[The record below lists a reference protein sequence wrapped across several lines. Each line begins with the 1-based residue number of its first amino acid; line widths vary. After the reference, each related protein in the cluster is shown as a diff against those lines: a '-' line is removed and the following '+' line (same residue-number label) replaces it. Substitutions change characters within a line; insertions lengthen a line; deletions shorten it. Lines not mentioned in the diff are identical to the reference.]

1 LARDRGCR
9 AGGQKLPSEIV
20 ATVEQFEPQARTAII
35 CICTQ
40 CILITLLNM

>member
-20 ATVEQFEPQARTAII
+20 ATVEQFEPAARTAQRGLCGKIR
-35 CICTQ
+35 
-40 CILITLLNM
+40 